1 MCCMAGGHLNRAVSI
16 AERTLTRKSALSDKI
31 QEVCQRVD
39 DEVKFRLYRLPTFRF
54 YLTNKGLYFVIFKI
68 ICYGIVVQQYKLQ
81 FCFLK
86 EARKYDHA
94 VC

>member
-1 MCCMAGGHLNRAVSI
+1 MTGGHLNRVVST

-39 DEVKFRLYRLPTFRF
+39 DEVKFRLYRLPTFLF
-54 YLTNKGLYFVIFKI
+54 YGNNKGLRFIILKI
-68 ICYGIVVQQYKLQ
+68 ICYGVVVTQYRLQ

-86 EARKYDHA
+86 GSMTA
-94 VC
+94 